1 MNNLW
6 VFKKTNELITVKRL
20 NWFNS
25 VRETTPVCCLQNF
38 RIRLSQKEEPCKER
52 YEVCRG
58 LGLV

>member
-6 VFKKTNELITVKRL
+6 VLKKTNELITVKRL

-25 VRETTPVCCLQNF
+25 VRGTTPVCCLQNV

>member
-6 VFKKTNELITVKRL
+6 VLKKTNELITVKRL

-25 VRETTPVCCLQNF
+25 VCETTPVCCLQNF

-58 LGLV
+58 LGWV

>member
-6 VFKKTNELITVKRL
+6 VLKKTNELITVKRL

-38 RIRLSQKEEPCKER
+38 RIHLFQKEEPCKEKS
-52 YEVCRG
+52 EVYRG
-58 LGLV
+58 LELV

>member
-6 VFKKTNELITVKRL
+6 VLKKTNELITVKRL

-52 YEVCRG
+52 SEVYRG
-58 LGLV
+58 LELV